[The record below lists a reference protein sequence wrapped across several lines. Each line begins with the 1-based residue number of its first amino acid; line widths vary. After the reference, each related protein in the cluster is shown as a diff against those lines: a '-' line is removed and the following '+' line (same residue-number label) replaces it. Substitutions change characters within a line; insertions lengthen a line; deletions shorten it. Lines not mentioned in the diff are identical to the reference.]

1 MLDCIRW
8 IAAGSVVLGHLR
20 ALAFVDYAGMTNTGL
35 MFRGLF
41 FMAGFGHQAVLVFF
55 VLSGYLVGGEVLA
68 TLQRGTFNG
77 GRYAVNRSTRLYAVY
92 VVALT
97 LGGLFDWVG
106 MHHFNANG
114 LYTHQ
119 IRFVAFDFPVVQRLD
134 LATLFGNLAFCQTLL
149 TPTFGSNEP
158 LWSLANEVW
167 YYLMFP
173 LMASA
178 LFGSGSPR
186 RRVLVAAAFLCA
198 AVFVRGP
205 ILLYFPIWLL
215 GVVPRLLSRPI
226 FRWPPVPAF
235 AFCAVL
241 VCARCGWLS
250 PMGGFGQ
257 DLLIAVFFVLLINAI
272 EFREPAPRPPRFAAL
287 HKALAGFSYSVYL
300 LHWPLALLIVA
311 IAQERFAYGL
321 RMTRL
326 DAGATA
332 FLLALILG
340 VYAFAYGVSVLTE
353 KQTPAIRAWVLQ
365 RLHLPPRAG

>member
-134 LATLFGNLAFCQTLL
+134 LATH
-149 TPTFGSNEP
+149 
-158 LWSLANEVW
+158 
-167 YYLMFP
+167 
-173 LMASA
+173 
-178 LFGSGSPR
+178 R
-186 RRVLVAAAFLCA
+186 
-198 AVFVRGP
+198 
-205 ILLYFPIWLL
+205 IWC
-215 GVVPRLLSRPI
+215 V
-226 FRWPPVPAF
+226 
-235 AFCAVL
+235 
-241 VCARCGWLS
+241 
-250 PMGGFGQ
+250 
-257 DLLIAVFFVLLINAI
+257 
-272 EFREPAPRPPRFAAL
+272 
-287 HKALAGFSYSVYL
+287 
-300 LHWPLALLIVA
+300 
-311 IAQERFAYGL
+311 
-321 RMTRL
+321 
-326 DAGATA
+326 
-332 FLLALILG
+332 
-340 VYAFAYGVSVLTE
+340 
-353 KQTPAIRAWVLQ
+353 
-365 RLHLPPRAG
+365 